1 MNDVENTDI
10 TAFKAIYEA
19 LASLEEEARER
30 VFMSVGAMLGI
41 NGSAL
46 SSKSPMAGQIL
57 KDGSI
62 DGENFSEYSTFAELY
77 AGVDPASNSEKALV
91 AGYWLQVCQGA
102 EGFSGSATNDE
113 LANLGH
119 KLSNVTRAFSALIKA
134 KPQLVL
140 QVKKKGK
147 SPQARKVYKLSQAGI
162 DRIQEMIGG

>member
-1 MNDVENTDI
+1 MSDVGNADI
-10 TAFKAIYEA
+10 AAFKAIYEV
-19 LASLEEEARER
+19 LASLEEEARGR

-46 SSKSPMAGQIL
+46 SSKSPMAGQFPEGGS
-57 KDGSI
+57 DGSI
-62 DGENFSEYSTFAELY
+62 GGENFPEYSTFAELY
-77 AGVDPASNSEKALV
+77 ARVDPTSNSDKALA

-102 EGFSGSATNDE
+102 EGFSGFSANDE

-119 KLSNVTRAFSALIKA
+119 KLPNVTRALSALIKT

-147 SPQARKVYKLSQAGI
+147 SQQARKVYKPQ
-162 DRIQEMIGG
+162 